1 MQMRWRKTLRGI
13 DSWSFEISLIINV
26 FQFYCIINI
35 RSEIFSVS
43 RDILTVLYET
53 EYNQSNECYK
63 EKLRIRSC
71 VTTFQQII
79 SFMEF
84 TCPEYAV
91 SHKTLST
98 SYKYIHQLYEFFG
111 HVKRY
116 VCILLKR

>member
-1 MQMRWRKTLRGI
+1 MQMRWGKTLRGI
-13 DSWSFEISLIINV
+13 DSRSLEISLIINV

-43 RDILTVLYET
+43 CDILTVLYET
-53 EYNQSNECYK
+53 EHNQSNECYK
-63 EKLRIRSC
+63 EKLRIRIC

-84 TCPEYAV
+84 TCLEYAV

-98 SYKYIHQLYEFFG
+98 SYKY
-111 HVKRY
+111 K
-116 VCILLKR
+116 IL